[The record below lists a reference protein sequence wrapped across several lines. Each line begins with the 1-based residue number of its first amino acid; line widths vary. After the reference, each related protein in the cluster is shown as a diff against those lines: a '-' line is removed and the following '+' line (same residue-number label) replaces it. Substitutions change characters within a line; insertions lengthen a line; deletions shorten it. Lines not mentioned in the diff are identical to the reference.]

1 MCLKGDFVLFCIQQK
16 RQVKSLVMKIL
27 AKKKESV
34 LILFAM
40 SCCAELFK
48 TKQILLTSIFTFYL
62 KQTFINW
69 PGSLTRHIFYFVKYQ
84 IFGIHIEDKSC
95 E

>member
-34 LILFAM
+34 LILFAIF
-40 SCCAELFK
+40 CCAESFK
-48 TKQILLTSIFTFYL
+48 TKQILLTSIFTSYL
-62 KQTFINW
+62 KQTFINR
-69 PGSLTRHIFYFVKYQ
+69 PVSLTSHMF
-84 IFGIHIEDKSC
+84 
-95 E
+95 